1 MYIIHLNFSPRA
13 MKRTSRKIVNI
24 TYKVVDTLDKK
35 SMKFMKMLFQFRK
48 KSLEYGR
55 VKGVKLI
62 HCKVDQ
68 MIVIL
73 LCEAT

>member
-1 MYIIHLNFSPRA
+1 M
-13 MKRTSRKIVNI
+13 NI
-24 TYKVVDTLDKK
+24 TYKVVDTLDIK
-35 SMKFMKMLFQFRK
+35 SVKFMKMLFQFRK

-62 HCKVDQ
+62 HFKANQ
-68 MIVIL
+68 IIVIL

>member
-1 MYIIHLNFSPRA
+1 M
-13 MKRTSRKIVNI
+13 NI

-35 SMKFMKMLFQFRK
+35 SMKFMKMRFQFRK

-62 HCKVDQ
+62 DCKVDQ
-68 MIVIL
+68 IIVIL

>member
-1 MYIIHLNFSPRA
+1 M
-13 MKRTSRKIVNI
+13 NI